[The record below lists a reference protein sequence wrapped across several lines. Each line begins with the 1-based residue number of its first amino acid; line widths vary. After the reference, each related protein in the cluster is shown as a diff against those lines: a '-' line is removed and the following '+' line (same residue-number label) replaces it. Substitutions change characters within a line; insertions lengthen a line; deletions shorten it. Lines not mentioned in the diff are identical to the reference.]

1 MSAWFNYHA
10 LWKILVYGLVLGAAL
25 PALFAV
31 GVRLNAVGVGV
42 SGDASVPHRRHPVV
56 LALSWL
62 IFALVLVAV
71 ILGVLFIARD
81 FIGHHLHWYI
91 LGAKHGK

>member
-1 MSAWFNYHA
+1 MSAWINYHA
-10 LWKILVYGLVLGAAL
+10 LWKILVYGLIVGAAL
-25 PALFAV
+25 PGLFAV

-42 SGDASVPHRRHPVV
+42 TGDTAVPHRHPA
-56 LALSWL
+56 LIALSWL
-62 IFALVLVAV
+62 IFALVLAAV
-71 ILGVLFIARD
+71 IVGILFIARD